1 MINKTTK
8 LAFIFTFVVFG
19 FLSGCTR
26 SEKPATVTE
35 MDEFLSQLLEKM
47 TLEEKIGQLNLL
59 AGYENIITG
68 ESRSSVIGTKIQEGK
83 VGAILNVKSQEK
95 IREMQRIA
103 VEESRLGIPLLF
115 GMDVI
120 HGYETVFPI
129 PIGLAASFDMELIE
143 KSARIAATEASADG
157 ICWNFSPMIDISR
170 DPRWG
175 RVAEG
180 AGEDPFLASRIA
192 EAFVRGYQGNDLS
205 LNNTIMGCAKHF
217 ALYGAAEG
225 GRDYNT
231 VDMSRIQMYNVY
243 FPPFKAAVEAGV
255 GSIMT
260 AFNEVDGIPASGSK
274 WLMTNVLRDQW
285 GFDGFVVTDYTAINE
300 MVDHGVGNLQQSS
313 AMALKAGVD
322 LDMVGEGFLTTLQ
335 QSLID
340 GLISEAAIN
349 LACRRVLEAKY
360 KLGLFADPY
369 RYLNPERSASEIF
382 TPENNQIARETAAQ
396 TFVLLKNENQLLP
409 LQEKGKIALIGPLAN
424 NRMHMA
430 GMWSVAVDHSQSVT
444 VLEGFQNLLK
454 GKAEVNYAKGANLTD
469 DPAMDKRVAVRGIP
483 DIDPLRSAAQL
494 RAEAL
499 ALAAKSDVIVAV
511 MGEAAEMSG
520 ESASRADIGIPDN
533 QQLLLQELIKIGK
546 PIVLVLF
553 TGRPLTL
560 QWEDDKLPA
569 ILNVW
574 FGGTQSGNAI
584 ADAVFGRVNP
594 SGKLPMSFPLHVGQ
608 IPVYYNHKN
617 TGRPLKGD
625 WFQKFRSNYLDILNE
640 PLYPFGFGLSY
651 TSFSYDTMQLNKT
664 ELKGND
670 TLRLTVSL
678 TNTGQYDGA
687 EVVQL
692 YIRDVVGSITRPV
705 KELKGFKKVY
715 LKAGE
720 TKTIEFE
727 VSTNDLC
734 FYNAQ
739 LDFDWEPGEFIVM
752 LGGNSRDV
760 QSKSINWKK

>member
-1 MINKTTK
+1 MIMKASN
-8 LAFIFTFVVFG
+8 LRLVFTFTALVLLAGCLQTEKPVKSSDMDI
-19 FLSGCTR
+19 FLS
-26 SEKPATVTE
+26 ELMA
-35 MDEFLSQLLEKM
+35 KM
-47 TLEEKIGQLNLL
+47 TVEEKIGQLNLL
-59 AGYENIITG
+59 AGYEEIITG
-68 ESRSSVIGTKIQEGK
+68 EARSSVIGTKIQEGK
-83 VGAILNVKSQEK
+83 VGAILNVKSQAK

-143 KSARIAATEASADG
+143 KSARIAAQEASADG

-192 EAFVRGYQGNDLS
+192 EAFVRGYQGSDLS
-205 LNNTIMGCAKHF
+205 ANNTIMGCAKHF

-260 AFNEVDGIPASGSK
+260 AFNEVDGIPASGNK
-274 WLMTNVLRDQW
+274 WLMTEVLRDQW
-285 GFDGFVVTDYTAINE
+285 GFGGFVVTDYTAINE
-300 MVDHGVGNLQQSS
+300 MVDHGVGNLQQASV
-313 AMALKAGVD
+313 MALKAGVD

-335 QSLID
+335 QSL
-340 GLISEAAIN
+340 EAGQITLDDIN
-349 LACRRVLEAKY
+349 NACRRVLEAKY
-360 KLGLFADPY
+360 KLGLFTDPY
-369 RYLNPERSASEIF
+369 HYLDAERAANEIF
-382 TPENNQIARETAAQ
+382 TPENNRIARETAAQ
-396 TFVLLKNENQLLP
+396 TFVLLKNDNQLLP
-409 LQEKGKIALIGPLAN
+409 LKEKGKIALIGPMAN

-444 VLEGFQNLLK
+444 VLEGFQNLLN
-454 GKAEVNYAKGANLTD
+454 GKAEVNFAKGANLTD

-483 DIDPLRSAAQL
+483 DIDPLRSPAQL

-520 ESASRADIGIPDN
+520 ESSSRSEIGIPEN
-533 QQLLLQELIKIGK
+533 QQLLLKELVKTGK
-546 PIVLVLF
+546 PLVLILF

-560 QWEDDKLPA
+560 QWEHENIPA

-584 ADAVFGRVNP
+584 ADAVFGHVNP
-594 SGKLPMSFPLHVGQ
+594 SGKLPATFPLNVGQ

-617 TGRPLKGD
+617 TGRPLKGE
-625 WFQKFRSNYLDILNE
+625 WFQKFRSNYLDIPNN

-651 TSFSYDTMQLNKT
+651 TTFSYEPIKLSANELN
-664 ELKGND
+664 GND
-670 TLRLTVSL
+670 TLLVSVTL
-678 TNTGQYDGA
+678 KNTGNYAGA
-687 EVVQL
+687 EVVQVYL
-692 YIRDVVGSITRPV
+692 RDVVGSITRPV
-705 KELKGFKKVY
+705 KELKGFKKVF
-715 LKAGE
+715 LDPGE
-720 TKTIEFE
+720 ERTIQFK
-727 VSTNDLC
+727 VSTTELC
-734 FYNAQ
+734 FYNDQ
-739 LDFDWEPGEFIVM
+739 LKFDWEPGEFVVM
-752 LGGNSRDV
+752 IGGNSRDV
-760 QSKSINWKK
+760 QTAGISWNK